1 MTSRFL
7 LARRAFVCGVVAL
20 LAGATLQA
28 AESTPAAAPAP
39 AGDAATAAT
48 TTDAPKYR
56 LRYRFKAGETIRW
69 QVEHRARVT
78 TTVSGST
85 QTAETLSRSI
95 KVWRVKEM
103 AAAPQPAVIFEHL
116 VENVEM
122 RQKVSGREEVVY
134 NSATDVVA
142 PAGFEQAA
150 QSVGVVLARVT
161 MDLRGVIVNREGNAT
176 TEAEAQSP
184 LTLPLPEGDVPVGHT
199 WYAPSETTVKLSSG
213 ETRVIK
219 LRQRCT
225 LAEVRDG
232 IAKIEVESQ
241 VITPI
246 REEPEIE
253 AQLIQRQSAGELQFD
268 LAAGRLLAQRLEL
281 DKRVVGFSGDQS
293 SLHYVTRFT
302 EDLVPAIPTVSRPLI
317 KPRPT
322 AAAQTPDADA
332 VAGKPA
338 DDEATTSPR
347 VAKTP
352 EAVEPED
359 EPAKKKPPTKSKGKP
374 ARPNLRRR

>member
-1 MTSRFL
+1 MNSRFL
-7 LARRAFVCGVVAL
+7 LARRAFVCGVVTL

-28 AESTPAAAPAP
+28 AESTPATASAP
-39 AGDAATAAT
+39 AGDAATAAPSA
-48 TTDAPKYR
+48 DAPKYR

-122 RQKVSGREEVVY
+122 RQKISGREEVVY

-176 TEAEAQSP
+176 TDAEAQSP

-213 ETRVIK
+213 ESRLIK

-241 VITPI
+241 VLTPI

-302 EDLVPAIPTVSRPLI
+302 EDLVPSIPTVSRPLI
-317 KPRPT
+317 KPKPP
-322 AAAQTPDADA
+322 AAAQAAAADA

-338 DDEATTSPR
+338 GDESTSPR

-352 EAVEPED
+352 DAVEPEE

>member
-1 MTSRFL
+1 MTSQL
-7 LARRAFVCGVVAL
+7 VLARRAFFCGLFAL
-20 LAGATLQA
+20 FCGAGLNA
-28 AESTPAAAPAP
+28 AESTEAP
-39 AGDAATAAT
+39 AGDSNA
-48 TTDAPKYR
+48 TTDAPTYR

-95 KVWRVKEM
+95 KVWRVKEL

-122 RQKVSGREEVVY
+122 RQKISGREEVVY
-134 NSATDVVA
+134 NSATDVVP
-142 PAGFEQAA
+142 PAGFEAAA

-161 MDLRGVIVNREGNAT
+161 MDLRGVIVKREGDAT

-184 LTLPLPEGDVPVGHT
+184 LTIPLPEGDVPVGHT

-213 ETRVIK
+213 ESRVIK

-253 AQLIQRQSAGELQFD
+253 AQLVQRQSAGELQFD
-268 LAAGRLLAQRLEL
+268 LKAGRLLAQRLEL
-281 DKRVVGFSGDQS
+281 DKRVVGFSGEQS

-317 KPRPT
+317 KPAP
-322 AAAQTPDADA
+322 APVEPAADA
-332 VAGKPA
+332 VVEKPA
-338 DDEATTSPR
+338 ENEATTSPR

-352 EAVEPED
+352 DSVEPDE

>member
-1 MTSRFL
+1 MTSQFL
-7 LARRAFVCGVVAL
+7 LARRAFVFSVFALFGGVA
-20 LAGATLQA
+20 LQA
-28 AESTPAAAPAP
+28 ADSTEAPAS
-39 AGDAATAAT
+39 AGDANAPATAA
-48 TTDAPKYR
+48 DAPKYR

-103 AAAPQPAVIFEHL
+103 AAAPQPAVIFEHM

-122 RQKVSGREEVVY
+122 RQKISGREEVVY

-142 PAGFEQAA
+142 PAGFEAAA

-161 MDLRGVIVNREGNAT
+161 MDLRGVIVNREGDAT

-184 LTLPLPEGDVPVGHT
+184 LTIPLPEEEIPVGHT

-213 ETRVIK
+213 ESRVIK

-268 LAAGRLLAQRLEL
+268 LKAGRLLAQRLEL
-281 DKRVVGFSGDQS
+281 DKRVVGFSGEQS

-317 KPRPT
+317 KPAPT
-322 AAAQTPDADA
+322 VAAPAADA
-332 VAGKPA
+332 VAEKPT
-338 DDEATTSPR
+338 DEEATTSPR

-352 EAVEPED
+352 DAVESEE

>member
-1 MTSRFL
+1 MTSQFL
-7 LARRAFVCGVVAL
+7 LARRAFVFGLFVLFGGVAL
-20 LAGATLQA
+20 PA
-28 AESTPAAAPAP
+28 AESTEAPAP
-39 AGDAATAAT
+39 AAGANAPATAA
-48 TTDAPKYR
+48 DAPKYR

-103 AAAPQPAVIFEHL
+103 AAAPQPAVIFEHM

-122 RQKVSGREEVVY
+122 RQKISGREEVVY
-134 NSATDVVA
+134 NSATDVVP
-142 PAGFEQAA
+142 PAGFEATA

-161 MDLRGVIVNREGNAT
+161 MDLRGIIVNREGNTAT
-176 TEAEAQSP
+176 DAEAQSP
-184 LTLPLPEGDVPVGHT
+184 LTIPLPEEEIPVGHT

-213 ETRVIK
+213 ESRVIK

-268 LAAGRLLAQRLEL
+268 LKAGRLLAQRLEL
-281 DKRVVGFSGDQS
+281 DKRVVGFSGEQS

-317 KPRPT
+317 KPAPT
-322 AAAQTPDADA
+322 VDAPAADA
-332 VAGKPA
+332 VAEKPT

-347 VAKTP
+347 VAKAP
-352 EAVEPED
+352 EAVESAE